1 MTIDGKLMICD
12 SKMNIDDNASFRQR
26 ELFMLEDRSQ
36 KNWKEVEAERWDLN
50 YISLDGNIG
59 CIVNGAG
66 LAMATMDLIA
76 TKGGK
81 PANFLDVGG
90 RATDEQIVAALRI
103 MENDP
108 NVEAIL
114 VNIFAGIA
122 RADIIALGLIK
133 GIMDTG
139 MKKPIVLRMKGTN
152 IEEAREIIADS
163 GFTLFITEDLEE
175 AALKSVKMAD
185 ILKMARE
192 ARLSVSLI

>member
-12 SKMNIDDNASFRQR
+12 SKMNIDDNAGFRQR

-76 TKGGK
+76 TKGGR

-90 RATDEQIVAALRI
+90 RATHEQIVAALRI

>member
-1 MTIDGKLMICD
+1 
-12 SKMNIDDNASFRQR
+12 
-26 ELFMLEDRSQ
+26 
-36 KNWKEVEAERWDLN
+36 
-50 YISLDGNIG
+50 
-59 CIVNGAG
+59 
-66 LAMATMDLIA
+66 MATMDLIA
-76 TKGGK
+76 SKGGS

-90 RATDEQIVAALRI
+90 RASDEQIVAALRI